1 MHRPRRRPADCARL
15 HCEDDIEGGSDRP
28 PHVGGASRAPPPVIV
43 VVGWSEGSEGRKHV
57 AGTALLGD
65 DGELFAQAKA
75 TWISLAPAEP
85 SV

>member
-1 MHRPRRRPADCARL
+1 MVLGRLAVELTRPVRFGQPF
-15 HCEDDIEGGSDRP
+15 
-28 PHVGGASRAPPPVIV
+28 V
-43 VVGWSEGSEGRKHV
+43 VVGWSEGSEGRKRF

-65 DGELFAQAKA
+65 DGKILAQAKA